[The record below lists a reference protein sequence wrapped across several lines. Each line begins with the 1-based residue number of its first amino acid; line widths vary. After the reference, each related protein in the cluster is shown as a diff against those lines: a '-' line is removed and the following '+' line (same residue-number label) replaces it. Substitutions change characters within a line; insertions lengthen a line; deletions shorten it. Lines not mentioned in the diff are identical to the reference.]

1 MSEVDRSALKPLIV
15 SLDLEFNQPRK
26 RIIQLGCVI
35 GDLTTGQ
42 VVDRYSTFVCPVEAL
57 APEIVKLTGIRQ
69 SDVDAAPDIHE
80 AYRQLVAWLAPYESR
95 RTLNPLTWGGDDSA
109 TLRLVL
115 GIDREDRATWAFGR
129 RWIDVKTVF
138 IAWRAAH
145 QRPGDGGL
153 AKSMTKL
160 GLAFQGR
167 RHNALD
173 DAENT
178 FAVYIA
184 LLKQFSPA
192 LVPVSEMPKA
202 LGRHQAS

>member
-1 MSEVDRSALKPLIV
+1 MPEIDRSAMKPLIV
-15 SLDLEFNQPRK
+15 SLDLEYNQPSK
-26 RIIQLGCVI
+26 RIIQIGAVV

-42 VVDRYSTFVCPVEAL
+42 VVDRYSIFINPGEAL
-57 APEIVKLTGIRQ
+57 APEIVKLCGIRQ
-69 SDVDAAPDIHE
+69 TDVDAAPDIRV
-80 AYRQLVAWLAPYESR
+80 AYKQLVRWMEPYKAHRS
-95 RTLNPLTWGGDDSA
+95 LNPLTWGGGDSED
-109 TLRLVL
+109 LRQAV
-115 GIDREDRATWAFGR
+115 GVDREDRSTWAFGR

-153 AKSMTKL
+153 ANSMTKL

-178 FAVYIA
+178 FITYMV
-184 LLKQFSPA
+184 LLAQFKPA
-192 LVPVSEMPKA
+192 PVPVAEMPKS
-202 LGRHQAS
+202 LGRYRAS